1 MSLIHRASFS
11 TLLCGSAFMLFSQ
24 NALAQAGAPQAGGPQ
39 AGMPQPGAAQTGGL
53 SRTMVGKADV
63 SVPGR
68 EAVVAKV
75 EVAPGSRA
83 GRHTHPGDEISYISE
98 GEVDLL
104 IDGQPPRTL
113 KAGETFVVPAGVI
126 HDAHN
131 ASNGT
136 VKLIGVYVVEKG
148 KPLATPAP

>member
-1 MSLIHRASFS
+1 MSLIRRASFS
-11 TLLCGSAFMLFSQ
+11 SLLCSSAFMLFSQ
-24 NALAQAGAPQAGGPQ
+24 NALAQAAAPQPS
-39 AGMPQPGAAQTGGL
+39 AAQTGGL

>member
-1 MSLIHRASFS
+1 MTTRTILHRTTRIALAIGTVLAAG
-11 TLLCGSAFMLFSQ
+11 TLL
-24 NALAQAGAPQAGGPQ
+24 AQSS
-39 AGMPQPGAAQTGGL
+39 GL
-53 SRTMVGKADV
+53 TRTMVGKADV

-83 GRHTHPGDEISYISE
+83 GRHTHPGDEISYIVE
-98 GEVDLL
+98 GEAELL
-104 IDGQPPRTL
+104 VDGQPTRIV
-113 KAGETFVVPAGVI
+113 KAGEMFVVPAGVV

-131 ASNGT
+131 AGT
-136 VKLIGVYVVEKG
+136 VPIKLVGVYVVEKG